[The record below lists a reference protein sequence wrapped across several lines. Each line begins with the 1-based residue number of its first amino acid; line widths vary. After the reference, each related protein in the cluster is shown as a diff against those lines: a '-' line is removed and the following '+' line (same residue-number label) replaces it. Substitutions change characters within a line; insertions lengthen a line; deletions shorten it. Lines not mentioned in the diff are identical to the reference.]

1 MLLEN
6 NPYPSDV
13 RVRREAESLVDAG
26 HAVCVTAPR
35 ARGQPRREQIRG
47 VEVRRF
53 RAPAGGDGTR
63 SLLAE
68 YPGSQ
73 RRAPRGGRAGARSRR
88 GPSCTS
94 HNPPDT
100 LFVAGLLA
108 RALGRRVVFD
118 HHDLFPELVMTRL
131 RSRAW
136 TAIAR
141 AAERAT
147 FAAAHVV
154 LAANE
159 SHAAIARTR
168 GAKAARDVCVVRN
181 GPVAASVDAAPSIRG
196 GRFADPRLVYL
207 GEIAEQDGVEL
218 LADVLAQLRDIH
230 GLGRASLTVIGDGPA
245 RPNVEA
251 RLAAA
256 GVAERVRFPRL
267 AGCRPRVGAPARRG
281 HLRRPAPPTELNHSS
296 TMVKIAEYLAAGKPV
311 VAFALRETARTAG
324 GAAELVAGGE
334 PAALAAA
341 VAGLAGDPT
350 RRAELARL
358 ALARARELTWERSAR
373 ELLAAYERL

>member
-13 RVRREAESLVDAG
+13 RVRREAESLVQAG
-26 HAVCVTAPR
+26 HVVCVTAPR
-35 ARGQPRREQIRG
+35 ARGQPRREQVRG

-68 YPGSQ
+68 YLVANVALHVAAA
-73 RRAPRGGRAGARSRR
+73 RELARGA
-88 GPSCTS
+88 TVVHL

-100 LFVAGLLA
+100 LFLAGLVA

-118 HHDLFPELVMTRL
+118 HHDLFPELVETRL

-136 TAIAR
+136 TSIAR

-147 FAAAHVV
+147 FAAANVV

-159 SHAAIARTR
+159 SHAEIARTR
-168 GAKAARDVCVVRN
+168 GAKAARNVCVVRN
-181 GPVAASVDAAPSIRG
+181 GPVAASVDPAPSIRG
-196 GRFADPRLVYL
+196 GRLADPRLVYL

-218 LADVLAQLRDIH
+218 LADVFARLRDIH
-230 GLGRASLTVIGDGPA
+230 GLGHASLTVIGDGPA
-245 RPNVEA
+245 RPNLEA

-256 GVAERVRFPRL
+256 GVADRVHFTGWL
-267 AGCRPRVGAPARRG
+267 DADRVWE
-281 HLRRPAPPTELNHSS
+281 HLRAADICVDPAPPSELNHSS

-311 VAFALRETARTAG
+311 VAYALRETARTAA
-324 GAAELVAGGE
+324 GAAELVPGGE

-358 ALARARELTWERSAR
+358 ALARARDLTWERSAR